1 MLGHRER
8 DRRQPRHYV
17 ISLYLAVVIAAHA
30 LALLVCSMCSPLM
43 AVGILLNLRV
53 NAVFPL
59 YWRWVTCI
67 NTASISLFSCAYCL
81 NTINMA
87 FRTLTKIPKL
97 CLVYFSIDK
106 TTCIVETKKLD
117 RAKLGS
123 HLPTLVQKA
132 EP

>member
-59 YWRWVTCI
+59 YWRCLCNDICKWLDFLV
-67 NTASISLFSCAYCL
+67 FSDKD
-81 NTINMA
+81 N
-87 FRTLTKIPKL
+87 KL
-97 CLVYFSIDK
+97 
-106 TTCIVETKKLD
+106 
-117 RAKLGS
+117 
-123 HLPTLVQKA
+123 
-132 EP
+132 

>member
-59 YWRWVTCI
+59 YWR
-67 NTASISLFSCAYCL
+67 NSFRKAMHMSCDHYVVALVGSCL
-81 NTINMA
+81 NIRS
-87 FRTLTKIPKL
+87 F
-97 CLVYFSIDK
+97 
-106 TTCIVETKKLD
+106 
-117 RAKLGS
+117 
-123 HLPTLVQKA
+123 
-132 EP
+132 

>member
-59 YWRWVTCI
+59 YWRYVNRTSQTVFTNKAKI
-67 NTASISLFSCAYCL
+67 KEISKQKFIFAFVYLSLLFL
-81 NTINMA
+81 
-87 FRTLTKIPKL
+87 L
-97 CLVYFSIDK
+97 
-106 TTCIVETKKLD
+106 
-117 RAKLGS
+117 
-123 HLPTLVQKA
+123 
-132 EP
+132 

>member
-59 YWRWVTCI
+59 YWRWPTLFTI
-67 NTASISLFSCAYCL
+67 QQLWKDERSFIISE
-81 NTINMA
+81 
-87 FRTLTKIPKL
+87 TKIL
-97 CLVYFSIDK
+97 F
-106 TTCIVETKKLD
+106 
-117 RAKLGS
+117 
-123 HLPTLVQKA
+123 
-132 EP
+132 